1 MQDAAPRT
9 RQLTSDLFSLAGQI
23 ALVTGATRGLGLS
36 MARALGEQGATVLL
50 CGRELNNVES
60 AVAGLRADG
69 IKADGWAIDL
79 SDAGQAEGLIGQV
92 VQAHGRIDVLVNNAG
107 TAWAGRAEDMPLAAW
122 DKLMALNVRAPF
134 VLCQAAGKLS
144 MIPRRSGRI
153 INIASIAGLAGNRA
167 GTADTLGYSSSKG
180 ALISLTRALAAE
192 WGQYGIRVNAIA
204 PGFFPTRMTAG
215 LLQQQGEEALARH
228 APLNRLGDEDDLKGA
243 VVLLASAAGKHITGQ
258 VLAVDGG
265 MSAT

>member
-1 MQDAAPRT
+1 MTDSTPATPRT
-9 RQLTSDLFSLAGQI
+9 ADLFSLAGQI

-50 CGRELNNVES
+50 CGRELNGVEA
-60 AVAGLRADG
+60 AVAQLQSEG
-69 IKADGWAIDL
+69 IEADGWALDL
-79 SDAGQAEGLIGQV
+79 ADAAQAEGLVGRV
-92 VQAHGRIDVLVNNAG
+92 VERHGRLDILVNNAG
-107 TAWAGRAEDMPLAAW
+107 TAWAGRAEDMPLPAW
-122 DKLMALNVRAPF
+122 DKIMALNVRAPF

-167 GTADTLGYSSSKG
+167 GTVDTLGYSSSKG
-180 ALISLTRALAAE
+180 ALISLTRTLAAE
-192 WGQYGIRVNAIA
+192 WGRYGIRVNAIA
-204 PGFFPTRMTAG
+204 PGFFPTKMTAG
-215 LLQQQGEEALARH
+215 LLQQQGEEDLARH
-228 APLNRLGDEDDLKGA
+228 APLNRLGDENDLKGA

-265 MSAT
+265 VSAT